1 MRTQHGRRKNSPAKK
16 KKRRN
21 YGNRLAFV
29 IAGAVIFA
37 YVFFEIF
44 SAYFGGW
51 KPSRP
56 FRFRS
61 TTALT
66 QSVGFFRDE
75 APIEGRT
82 GESAKH
88 IVYSGERV
96 QKDAPLA
103 TIYADEAALAI
114 SRQLEP
120 LENKI
125 ELLDAALQSSND
137 EADSARLTN

>member
-1 MRTQHGRRKNSPAKK
+1 MEEERIPQRKK

-29 IAGAVIFA
+29 IVGAVIIA

-44 SAYFGGW
+44 SAYFGGLETE
-51 KPSRP
+51 P
-56 FRFRS
+56 
-61 TTALT
+61 AV
-66 QSVGFFRDE
+66 QVSVNDSFNAVGWFFRDE

-137 EADSARLTN
+137 EADSAKIDQ